1 MATGVAYDDWSR
13 CCVSSSP
20 IHIYICEDESDTGDE
35 QAREMRN
42 KVMKLMVV
50 NDKPEN
56 FFQVFT
62 LTARFSEE
70 FFLNSTNTE
79 DFMAFIATD
88 SEHEGESD
96 SVDLDPTGHYNSSH
110 YQSDDDIDIHHD
122 KDS

>member
-13 CCVSSSP
+13 RCVSSSP

-62 LTARFSEE
+62 LTARFSEGG
-70 FFLNSTNTE
+70 NIYACTH
-79 DFMAFIATD
+79 I
-88 SEHEGESD
+88 H
-96 SVDLDPTGHYNSSH
+96 DLEIG
-110 YQSDDDIDIHHD
+110 II
-122 KDS
+122 

>member
-1 MATGVAYDDWSR
+1 MEGKDAGVAYILGKSYAKAKQ
-13 CCVSSSP
+13 SSSVLKKL
-20 IHIYICEDESDTGDE
+20 
-35 QAREMRN
+35 AVN
-42 KVMKLMVV
+42 VMFAFMNTNCRGTDVVV
-50 NDKPEN
+50 NLPHTSLL
-56 FFQVFT
+56 QIGM
-62 LTARFSEE
+62 
-70 FFLNSTNTE
+70 